1 MNDLIS
7 VTVPH
12 HTADDSCGDGRL
24 GGHSMW
30 VPPRPTHTHTTLPLV
45 CVLSEGGGASIKAEA
60 GCYLHL
66 AEELSQIKQEVVKVA
81 RVVAVPPRNP
91 PHADKA
97 GRMCAP
103 TPVCCM

>member
-30 VPPRPTHTHTTLPLV
+30 APPSPHTHIIPPSRLCAV
-45 CVLSEGGGASIKAEA
+45 RGRGKSIKAEA

-97 GRMCAP
+97 G
-103 TPVCCM
+103 